1 MATFCHFHSKD
12 IAKTKQLATVI
23 LDKGF
28 EIGLDQTAIK
38 QIFKNTDIV
47 DLKNSEW
54 IRHFDV
60 KTAADERAHAKCLI
74 YHAKGLRGKQK
85 PVGITWT
92 DIK

>member
-1 MATFCHFHSKD
+1 MKKRTGQ
-12 IAKTKQLATVI
+12 IAVRSR
-23 LDKGF
+23 DRGP
-28 EIGLDQTAIK
+28 ELDQNVIK

-47 DLKNSEW
+47 DLKNGEW